1 MSAMKPVLLAAA
13 AAALVFSLAACG
25 SGGGND
31 GHDYVIPLPQG
42 GEGVVTVS
50 VGAGSF
56 NGFDVVL
63 DYPEGV
69 VSPVLPAGDGV
80 NRGPMASAC
89 TCEAQQVGTTIRFS
103 CVSAQAMTGPGI
115 LAEFDLEYP
124 ARDPMAS
131 EFAVTCFFY
140 DQDGNRIARTCTMSL
155 ET

>member
-25 SGGGND
+25 SGGDDD
-31 GHDYVIPLPQG
+31 GHFVVVPLPQG
-42 GEGVVTVS
+42 GDGVVTVS
-50 VGAGSF
+50 VGAGAF

-69 VSPVLPAGDGV
+69 VAPVLPAADGV
-80 NRGPMASAC
+80 SRGPMAAAC

-103 CVSAQAMTGPGI
+103 CVSAQAMAGPGI
-115 LAEFDLEYP
+115 LAEFDLTYP
-124 ARDPMAS
+124 ARDPAAS

-140 DQDGNRIARTCTMSL
+140 DQDGNPIARTCSMSL
-155 ET
+155 QT